1 MIICCL
7 SIKIAQSVK
16 LNENNN
22 YNKLAEQGE
31 MKLYST

>member
-7 SIKIAQSVK
+7 SIKIAQSVE
-16 LNENNN
+16 LNDKNN
-22 YNKLAEQGE
+22 YNKVAEQGD